1 MNTKR
6 ATQIVLALV
15 ALISLAA
22 CGGSSSSTPATNT
35 APTGSTPL
43 PVIIDAG
50 PASLVAAN
58 QGTANLVYA
67 TITICTPGSTTACQT
82 IDHIQI
88 DTGST
93 GLRLLAPALN
103 GTVTP
108 TAVLDS
114 SNNPMG
120 ECVVFADGHTWGSV
134 ALVDVQ
140 LGGSTLSKVPV
151 NIIGASSVG
160 SDPSACSTGNGPA
173 EQTIS
178 AFGANGIMGIGNY
191 IQDCGLACSVQSSNG
206 QYFSCPSGT
215 NCVSAAVPLLSQ
227 VTNPASLVPVDNN
240 GVTLSF
246 PSVASPGAVSVT
258 GTLYFGVNTETSN
271 SSAANYNA
279 LGSAKILQLNP
290 KTGYLTA
297 TYNGTT
303 LPSAFIDSGSNG
315 YYFDDSS
322 IPQCSGSTY
331 YCPTSAVTKSFT
343 LTGYNNVSSTAS
355 LTVENAITITNAKI
369 GGSYLAVFPTLGGTI
384 SGAANATSGM
394 FDMGLPF
401 FLGKKVYV
409 IFENATVGGVQGPA
423 VAF

>member
-1 MNTKR
+1 MKSLNHIFIWM
-6 ATQIVLALV
+6 AAIVLTLSV
-15 ALISLAA
+15 GA
-22 CGGSSSSTPATNT
+22 CGGHSTTTTNNV

-43 PVIIDAG
+43 SVVIDAG
-50 PASLVAAN
+50 PPALVAAN
-58 QGTANLVYA
+58 QGTANIVYA

-82 IDHIQI
+82 IDHIQV

-93 GLRLLAPALN
+93 GMRILAPVLN
-103 GTVTP
+103 GTVSP

-114 SNNPMG
+114 ANNPMG

-134 ALVDVQ
+134 ALVDVH

-173 EQTIS
+173 EQTVA
-178 AFGANGIMGIGNY
+178 AFGANGIIGIGNY
-191 IQDCGLACSVQSSNG
+191 IQDCGLTCAVQTTNG

-215 NCVSAAVPLLSQ
+215 NCVSASMPLLSQ

-240 GVTLSF
+240 GVTISF
-246 PSVASPGAVSVT
+246 PSVASPGAVSLT
-258 GTLYFGVNTETSN
+258 GTLYFGVNTEISN
-271 SSAANYNA
+271 TSAANYNA
-279 LGSAKILQLNP
+279 IGSARILQLNP
-290 KTGYLTA
+290 NTGYLTA
-297 TYNGTT
+297 TYNNKSLT
-303 LPSAFIDSGSNG
+303 SAFIDSGSNG
-315 YYFDDSS
+315 YYFDDNS

-331 YCPTSAVTKSFT
+331 YCPTAAITKSFT
-343 LTGYNNVSSTAS
+343 LSGYNNASSNAT
-355 LTVENAITITNAKI
+355 LTVENADTLSNAKI
-369 GGSYLAVFPTLGGTI
+369 GGSYLSVYPTLGGTI
-384 SGAANATSGM
+384 SSAANASSGM

-401 FLGKKVYV
+401 FLGRKVYV